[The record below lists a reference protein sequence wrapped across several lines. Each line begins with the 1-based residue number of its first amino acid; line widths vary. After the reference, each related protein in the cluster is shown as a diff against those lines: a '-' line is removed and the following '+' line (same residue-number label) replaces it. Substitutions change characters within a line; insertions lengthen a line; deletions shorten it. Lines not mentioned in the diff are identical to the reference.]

1 MEDAIRDFKSQ
12 FPNVGE
18 AVLKGHLESKGIHV
32 QRAKIREAI
41 WAVSGHHELRP
52 PICRRSY
59 SVPGPNALWHIDGNH
74 QMIRWRLVVHGGIDG
89 FSRLITYL
97 KCSSNNRSDT
107 VVNAFYKATE
117 ECGVPS
123 CVRSDKGGENVL
135 VWRFMEETK
144 CENRGSYIAGSSVHN
159 TRIADPFTL
168 HYVFLSTINA
178 ALTTFKN
185 AWNSH
190 PLSTEQNRTPLQLFM
205 AHAVCDPSF
214 DLTHPGEEY
223 GVDDLD
229 LKKMKTV
236 IQNLRC

>member
-1 MEDAIRDFKSQ
+1 MAEAIGRPRATISKEQLTFLLSLQLTCQDISSILGVSISTVQRRGREWGLQRYTLITQNALEDAIRDFKSQ

-59 SVPGPNALWHIDGNH
+59 SVPGPNALWHIDRNH

-89 FSRLITYL
+89 FSSNL

-123 CVRSDKGGENVL
+123 RVRSDKGVRMYWYGGSWRKLSVKTAGRILPEVVYIIPGLSASGE
-135 VWRFMEETK
+135 M
-144 CENRGSYIAGSSVHN
+144 C
-159 TRIADPFTL
+159 TL
-168 HYVFLSTINA
+168 QSHQLS
-178 ALTTFKN
+178 
-185 AWNSH
+185 
-190 PLSTEQNRTPLQLFM
+190 
-205 AHAVCDPSF
+205 
-214 DLTHPGEEY
+214 
-223 GVDDLD
+223 
-229 LKKMKTV
+229 
-236 IQNLRC
+236 